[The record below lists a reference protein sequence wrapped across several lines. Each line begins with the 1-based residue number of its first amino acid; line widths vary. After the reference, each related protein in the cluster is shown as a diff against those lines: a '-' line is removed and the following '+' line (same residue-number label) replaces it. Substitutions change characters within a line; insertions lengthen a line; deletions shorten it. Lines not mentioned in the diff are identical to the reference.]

1 MVAGRGIFKKVGKWV
16 VVYFGILKGISH
28 QQEESS
34 QIF

>member
-1 MVAGRGIFKKVGKWV
+1 MLVGRGIFKKVGKWG
-16 VVYFGILKGISH
+16 VVYFGILEGDFH